1 MVSLVSVEL
10 FRSRRKGPWCRD
22 CHESAQLKIADV
34 MEHPGVFNHAGL
46 LVNGPPGT
54 AGLPFI

>member
-1 MVSLVSVEL
+1 V
-10 FRSRRKGPWCRD
+10 RSFCLHGRRGWLGTPETK
-22 CHESAQLKIADV
+22 EADV
-34 MEHPGVFNHAGL
+34 IGHPWVFNHVGL